1 MKRRLLSLYSPS
13 LSLQLRLSPVPLRM
27 LPKAVAAR
35 VRSTVP
41 LVRIAVT
48 ASIVPRAAVAVVS
61 APPPGAKPSAFIS
74 LGIAW
79 LVVKLQ
85 DLIGYHVLK

>member
-1 MKRRLLSLYSPS
+1 
-13 LSLQLRLSPVPLRM
+13 M

-41 LVRIAVT
+41 LVRTAVT
-48 ASIVPRAAVAVVS
+48 ASIAPRAVVVAVS
-61 APPPGAKPSAFIS
+61 ALPPVAKSPSIS

>member
-1 MKRRLLSLYSPS
+1 
-13 LSLQLRLSPVPLRM
+13 M
-27 LPKAVAAR
+27 LPKAGAAQ
-35 VRSTVP
+35 VGSIAP
-41 LVRIAVT
+41 PARIAVT
-48 ASIVPRAAVAVVS
+48 ASIALRAVVAVVS

>member
-1 MKRRLLSLYSPS
+1 
-13 LSLQLRLSPVPLRM
+13 M

-35 VRSTVP
+35 VRSIAPPART
-41 LVRIAVT
+41 AVT
-48 ASIVPRAAVAVVS
+48 ASIVPRAVEVAVS
-61 APPPGAKPSAFIS
+61 AAPPVAKPPFIS

>member
-1 MKRRLLSLYSPS
+1 
-13 LSLQLRLSPVPLRM
+13 M

-35 VRSTVP
+35 VRSIAPPVRTV
-41 LVRIAVT
+41 VT
-48 ASIVPRAAVAVVS
+48 ASIVPRAAVAAVS
-61 APPPGAKPSAFIS
+61 ALPPAAKPPFIS

>member
-1 MKRRLLSLYSPS
+1 
-13 LSLQLRLSPVPLRM
+13 M

-41 LVRIAVT
+41 LVRTAVT
-48 ASIVPRAAVAVVS
+48 ASIAPRAAVAAVS
-61 APPPGAKPSAFIS
+61 ALPPAAKPLFIS

>member
-1 MKRRLLSLYSPS
+1 
-13 LSLQLRLSPVPLRM
+13 M

-35 VRSTVP
+35 VRSIAP
-41 LVRIAVT
+41 PARIAATV
-48 ASIVPRAAVAVVS
+48 SIVPRVAVAAVS
-61 APPPGAKPSAFIS
+61 ALRPVAKPPFIS
-74 LGIAW
+74 FGIAW

>member
-1 MKRRLLSLYSPS
+1 
-13 LSLQLRLSPVPLRM
+13 M

-35 VRSTVP
+35 VRSIAP
-41 LVRIAVT
+41 PVRTAVT
-48 ASIVPRAAVAVVS
+48 ASIVPRAVEVAVS
-61 APPPGAKPSAFIS
+61 APPPAAKPSDFIS
-74 LGIAW
+74 FGIAW

>member
-1 MKRRLLSLYSPS
+1 
-13 LSLQLRLSPVPLRM
+13 M
-27 LPKAVAAR
+27 LPKVVAAR

-41 LVRIAVT
+41 LVRTAVT
-48 ASIVPRAAVAVVS
+48 ASIAPRAAVAAVS
-61 APPPGAKPSAFIS
+61 ALPPAAKPPFIS

>member
-1 MKRRLLSLYSPS
+1 
-13 LSLQLRLSPVPLRM
+13 M

-61 APPPGAKPSAFIS
+61 ALPPAAKPPFIS

>member
-1 MKRRLLSLYSPS
+1 
-13 LSLQLRLSPVPLRM
+13 M
-27 LPKAVAAR
+27 LPKVVAAR

-41 LVRIAVT
+41 LVRTAVT
-48 ASIVPRAAVAVVS
+48 ASIAPRAVVVAVS
-61 APPPGAKPSAFIS
+61 APPPVAKSSTIS

-85 DLIGYHVLK
+85 DLSGYHVLK

>member
-1 MKRRLLSLYSPS
+1 
-13 LSLQLRLSPVPLRM
+13 M

-41 LVRIAVT
+41 LVRTAVT
-48 ASIVPRAAVAVVS
+48 ASIVPRAVEVAVS
-61 APPPGAKPSAFIS
+61 AASPVAKPLFIS

>member
-1 MKRRLLSLYSPS
+1 
-13 LSLQLRLSPVPLRM
+13 M

-41 LVRIAVT
+41 LVRTAVT
-48 ASIVPRAAVAVVS
+48 ASIAPRAAVAAVS
-61 APPPGAKPSAFIS
+61 APPPVAKSPFVS